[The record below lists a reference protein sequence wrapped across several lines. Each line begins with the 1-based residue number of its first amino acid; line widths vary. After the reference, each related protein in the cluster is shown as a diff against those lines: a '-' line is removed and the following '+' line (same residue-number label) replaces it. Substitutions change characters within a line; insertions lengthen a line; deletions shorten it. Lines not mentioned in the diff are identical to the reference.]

1 MTSYTRNIG
10 DIRKAVLPVGERPK
24 QLSPLASL
32 LTFSWRA
39 ILKIKHVPEQLIDVT
54 ASPIIFLLMFT
65 YLFGGA
71 IAGSTAIY
79 LQYLLPGILVMSVIF
94 ITIYTGVGLNN
105 DIKKG
110 VFDRFRSLPMWRPSV
125 IVGALLAD
133 IGRYTVA
140 SLVVILLGVVLG
152 FRPEGGVTGVFFSLL
167 LLVVFSSSL
176 SWLWIT
182 LGLLMRTPESL
193 MAVSMMI
200 LMPLTFASNVFVV
213 PETMPWWL
221 EAFVNINPVTYL
233 VTAVRGLMSGTVDAG
248 DIVWVLIASAV
259 LFTVFSPLAMYVY
272 RKKQ

>member
-1 MTSYTRNIG
+1 MTSLTRNPH
-10 DIRKAVLPVGERPK
+10 DIRRAVLSAGDRPK
-24 QLSPLASL
+24 QLPPLASL

-39 ILKIKHVPEQLIDVT
+39 VLKIKHVPEQLFDVT

-71 IAGSTAIY
+71 IAGSTAVY
-79 LQYLLPGILVMSVIF
+79 LQFLLPGILVMSVIF
-94 ITIYTGVGLNN
+94 ITVYTGVGLNN

-125 IVGALLAD
+125 IVGALFAD
-133 IGRYTVA
+133 IVRYTVA
-140 SLVVILLGVVLG
+140 SSIVILLGVVLG
-152 FRPEGGVTGVFFSLL
+152 FRPEGGALGVLFSVLL
-167 LLVVFSSSL
+167 LLVFSSSL
-176 SWLWIT
+176 SWIWIT

-200 LMPLTFASNVFVV
+200 LMPLTFASNVFVM
-213 PETMPWWL
+213 PETMPGWL

-233 VTAVRGLMSGTVDAG
+233 VTAVRGLMSGAVAGG
-248 DIVWVLIASAV
+248 DIVWVLIASAF
-259 LFTVFSPLAMYVY
+259 LLMVFSPLAMYVY